1 MHATA
6 AMSLPAL
13 LVGTGGGLDCGTG
26 DDPGGGGGPVTA
38 VSGSDAREYIQWMKL
53 CNYVWFRLHL
63 Y

>member
-13 LVGTGGGLDCGTG
+13 LVGTG